1 MVTLAVKPIPISEK
15 QQQIVEANE
24 WLTGLVGGRGSGK
37 TRIGPIKIS
46 QTAKHEDPFLAI
58 SPDAN
63 VVRET
68 TFPTFLEVV
77 EQTGQLARYVT
88 SPTPK
93 IWFRTLDGGIAN
105 IIFKGAEKP
114 DKLRG
119 PNKAG
124 VWFDEA
130 SVISKEAFEIAIAC
144 CRWRGKMGQVLCT
157 FTPRGFRHWTFEQFF
172 EPIDEAQAAKL
183 NGKVKW
189 FRGRPFVAREDTRLV
204 KCATRDNPFAPA
216 NFVERI
222 GRNYSSMLAQQEL
235 EGDYVEI
242 SGLMFRHEFFRF
254 VDEAPRD
261 AVRIRYWDRAATPGG
276 GCYTAGVL
284 MARASNGLFLRRA
297 CCSRPVERLR
307 TQPDH
312 RTNCRA

>member
-1 MVTLAVKPIPISEK
+1 M
-15 QQQIVEANE
+15 
-24 WLTGLVGGRGSGK
+24 
-37 TRIGPIKIS
+37 
-46 QTAKHEDPFLAI
+46 AI

-77 EQTGQLARYVT
+77 EQTGQLTRYVT

-130 SVISKEAFEIAIAC
+130 SVISKKPSKLRSPAVGGAVVWAKSFARSPLEDSALDIRAIFLADRRSPSRKAEWKSALVPWPSVCGSRRYSARQVCNSGQSFRAC
-144 CRWRGKMGQVLCT
+144 KLRRANRPQLLVDAGPARTRGGLCRN
-157 FTPRGFRHWTFEQFF
+157 
-172 EPIDEAQAAKL
+172 I
-183 NGKVKW
+183 
-189 FRGRPFVAREDTRLV
+189 
-204 KCATRDNPFAPA
+204 
-216 NFVERI
+216 
-222 GRNYSSMLAQQEL
+222 
-235 EGDYVEI
+235 
-242 SGLMFRHEFFRF
+242 GLMFRHEFFRF

-276 GCYTAGVL
+276 GCYTAG
-284 MARASNGLFLRRA
+284 F
-297 CCSRPVERLR
+297 
-307 TQPDH
+307 
-312 RTNCRA
+312 